1 MSLANE
7 NALKHVAI
15 IMDGN
20 GRWAKSRLK
29 PRIFGHRNS
38 ISSVDAAIEYCVER
52 NIQMLTLFAFG
63 RDNWLRPA
71 KEVSDLMDLFYKTLK
86 DKTPKLHSNNIVL
99 KVIGDRSRLSDK
111 LIQMIDY
118 SESVT
123 KDNTGLQLRLA
134 VDYGGR
140 WDIISAVKSII
151 DDIGNG
157 KIVLDNISEDNFGSY
172 TVAGQMPVDLLIRTS
187 GEIRLS
193 DFMLWQSSYAEMYF
207 TDLMWPEFTKSEFQ
221 KAEEYFYSRQ
231 RRFGKSGEQLEM
243 RNV

>member
-1 MSLANE
+1 MSLAKE

-20 GRWAKSRLK
+20 GRWAKSKLK

-38 ISSVDAAIEYCVER
+38 ISSVDASIEYCVER

-86 DKTPKLHSNNIVL
+86 DKTPKLHENNVVL
-99 KVIGDRSRLSDK
+99 KVIGDRTRLSDK
-111 LIQMIDY
+111 LVQMIEHC
-118 SESVT
+118 ESVT
-123 KDNTGLQLRLA
+123 EANTGLQLRLA
-134 VDYGGR
+134 VDYAGR
-140 WDIISAVKSII
+140 WDIVHAVKSIVAEI
-151 DDIGNG
+151 DSG
-157 KIVLDNISEDNFGSY
+157 KIALDDISEDNFGSY
-172 TVAGQMPVDLLIRTS
+172 TIAGDMSVDLLIRTS
-187 GEIRLS
+187 GEVRLS
-193 DFMLWQSSYAEMYF
+193 DFMLWQLSYAEMYF
-207 TDLMWPEFTKSEFQ
+207 TNVMWPEFTKSEFQ

-231 RRFGKSGEQLEM
+231 RRFGKSGEQLEK

>member
-1 MSLANE
+1 
-7 NALKHVAI
+7 
-15 IMDGN
+15 
-20 GRWAKSRLK
+20 
-29 PRIFGHRNS
+29 
-38 ISSVDAAIEYCVER
+38 
-52 NIQMLTLFAFG
+52 
-63 RDNWLRPA
+63 
-71 KEVSDLMDLFYKTLK
+71 
-86 DKTPKLHSNNIVL
+86 
-99 KVIGDRSRLSDK
+99 
-111 LIQMIDY
+111 MIDY

-123 KDNTGLQLRLA
+123 KYNTGLQLRLA

-157 KIVLDNISEDNFGSY
+157 KIALDNISEDNFGSY
-172 TVAGQMPVDLLIRTS
+172 TVAGQMLVDLLIRTS

-193 DFMLWQSSYAEMYF
+193 DFMLWQLSYAEMYF

-243 RNV
+243 RNI

>member
-71 KEVSDLMDLFYKTLK
+71 KEVSDLMDLFYKHSKIKLQNYIVITLSL
-86 DKTPKLHSNNIVL
+86 KLL
-99 KVIGDRSRLSDK
+99 EIGL
-111 LIQMIDY
+111 DY
-118 SESVT
+118 
-123 KDNTGLQLRLA
+123 Q
-134 VDYGGR
+134 
-140 WDIISAVKSII
+140 ISLYK
-151 DDIGNG
+151 
-157 KIVLDNISEDNFGSY
+157 
-172 TVAGQMPVDLLIRTS
+172 
-187 GEIRLS
+187 
-193 DFMLWQSSYAEMYF
+193 
-207 TDLMWPEFTKSEFQ
+207 
-221 KAEEYFYSRQ
+221 
-231 RRFGKSGEQLEM
+231 
-243 RNV
+243 